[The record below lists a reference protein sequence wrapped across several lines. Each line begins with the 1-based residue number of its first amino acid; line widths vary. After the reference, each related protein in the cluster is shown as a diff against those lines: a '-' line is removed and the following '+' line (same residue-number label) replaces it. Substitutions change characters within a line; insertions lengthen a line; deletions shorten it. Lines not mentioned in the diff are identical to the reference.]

1 MSMTKTLPTRRAL
14 LFLCLTLSPLLL
26 IAAVLIASR
35 ATVQA
40 SSHREAPLISKD
52 PFADTTDV
60 YMFISPENP
69 DNVVFIASWIP
80 FQAPEGGP
88 NYFEWDKTALY
99 DIYVDNNGDA
109 SPDITYTLSSNY
121 VVENP
126 GTFLYNVGPIGLN
139 GANWNRKQYI
149 TITEQFTG
157 NAPTV
162 LVGNKLA
169 APVNI
174 GSKSTPNYE
183 TYYDAAVTSISTA
196 QGAGKVFAG
205 QTDDAF
211 WVDLQV
217 FDLLTLRGQP
227 APIGYADGNN
237 IPVDSVSAH
246 NVHSLV
252 IEVPIAHVTSP
263 GEPVI
268 GMWAGTRRPTTRV
281 LSLGGQTTSVTYTQV
296 SRLGMPLVNEVVIP
310 MGLKDVFN
318 GLPPEK
324 DLDVYGLLQKSV
336 EDPELA
342 TLLCLLYGVPVPNPV
357 NQGDQKCNT
366 QFTPGTPRS
375 GRGDIFD
382 IFITGIKLTKPLV
395 VGNITIPAGTNF
407 TQPQSVRPA
416 EMLRL
421 NTALHKIPNLCPTT
435 PQRLGV
441 LAGDLCGFPNGRR
454 LTDDIVEIELRA
466 VAGAVYQLLDGA
478 DPNFTYNPAF
488 DAVLDDGVDYND
500 VPFYGASDRQG
511 HPTKFPYMAPPHSG
525 QSHWHMNPFFNI
537 LAGWVQNGAA
547 SE

>member
-1 MSMTKTLPTRRAL
+1 MSLARVLLTRRAV
-14 LFLCLTLSPLLL
+14 LFLCLSLAPLLL
-26 IAAVLIASR
+26 LAAVLIASR
-35 ATVQA
+35 AAVQA

-88 NYFEWDKTALY
+88 NYFEWDKSALY

-126 GTFLYNVGPIGLN
+126 GSFLYNVGPIGLD

-149 TITEQFTG
+149 TVTEQIAG

-174 GSKSTPNYE
+174 GGKSTPNYE
-183 TYYDAAVTSISTA
+183 RYFDAAVIPISTA

-217 FDLLTLRGQP
+217 FDLLTLRGQDP
-227 APIGYADGNN
+227 PIGYGDGNN

-252 IEVPIAHVTSP
+252 IEVPIAHVTSA

-281 LSLGGQTTSVTYTQV
+281 LGLGGQTTSVTYTQV

-318 GLPPEK
+318 GLSPQQ
-324 DLDVYGLLQKSV
+324 DLTVYSALQKSV

-342 TLLCLLYGVPVPNPV
+342 TLLCALYGVPVPNPV
-357 NQGDQKCNT
+357 NQSNRKCNT
-366 QFTPGTPRS
+366 QFTPGTPRT

-382 IFITGIKLTKPLV
+382 IFITGIKLQRDLTVNGVTL
-395 VGNITIPAGTNF
+395 PAGTNF
-407 TQPQSVRPA
+407 TQPNNVRPA

-421 NTALHKIPNLCPTT
+421 HTSIHKIPNLCPTT

-441 LAGDLCGFPNGRR
+441 LANDLCGFPNGRR
-454 LTDDIVEIELRA
+454 LADDVVEIELRA
-466 VAGAVYQLLDGA
+466 VAGAVYQLLDGT
-478 DPNFTYNPAF
+478 DPNFIYNSAF

-500 VPFYGASDRQG
+500 MPFYGASDRRG
-511 HPTKFPYMAPPHSG
+511 YPTKFPYMAPPHSG
-525 QSHWHMNPFFNI
+525 QAHWHINPFFNI
-537 LAGWVQNGAA
+537 LLDWVQNDTAA
-547 SE
+547 E

>member
-1 MSMTKTLPTRRAL
+1 MTSIQRSPLRRIALALALTLALAL
-14 LFLCLTLSPLLL
+14 LL
-26 IAAVLIASR
+26 AAVLIAYQFS
-35 ATVQA
+35 AHA

-69 DNVVFIASWIP
+69 ANVVLAASWIP

-109 SPDITYTLSSNY
+109 SPDITYTLSSNV

-126 GTFLYNVGPIGLN
+126 NTFLYNVGPIGLN

-149 TITEQFTG
+149 TITEQIG
-157 NAPTV
+157 DDAPTV

-174 GSKSTPNYE
+174 GEKSTPNYE
-183 TYYDAAVTSISTA
+183 SYFDAAVTARTTP
-196 QGAGKVFAG
+196 QGPMKIFAG

-217 FDLLTLRGQP
+217 FDLLTLRGQD
-227 APIGYADGNN
+227 APIGYTTGNN
-237 IPVDSVSAH
+237 IPVDSLSGM

-252 IEVPIAHVTSP
+252 IEAPIAHVTSA

-268 GMWAGTRRPTTRV
+268 GMWAGTRRSQIRV
-281 LSLGGQTTSVTYTQV
+281 LTSSGGQLNSITYTQV

-318 GLPPEK
+318 SIPPSS

-342 TLLCLLYGVPVPNPV
+342 TLLCALYDVPVPNPV
-357 NQGDQKCNT
+357 NDSDQKCNT
-366 QFTPGTPRS
+366 QFTPGTPRT

-382 IFITGIKLTKPLV
+382 IFVTGIKLSKPLT
-395 VGNITIPAGTNF
+395 VGNTVIPAGTNF
-407 TQPQSVRPA
+407 TQPQTVRPA

-421 NTALHKIPNLCPTT
+421 NTAIHTLGVCPTT
-435 PQRLGV
+435 PARLGV

-454 LTDDIVEIELRA
+454 LADDVVEIELLA
-466 VAGAVYQLLDGA
+466 VAGAVYQLLDGTDA
-478 DPNFTYNPAF
+478 NFTYNEALG
-488 DAVLDDGVDYND
+488 AVLTDGVDYND
-500 VPFYGASDRQG
+500 VPFYGASDRRG
-511 HPTKFPYMAPPHSG
+511 YPTTFPYMAPPHSG
-525 QSHWHMNPFFNI
+525 QAHWHINPFFN
-537 LAGWVQNGAA
+537 LLLDWVQNGA
-547 SE
+547 ED